1 MRRVPE
7 LRWMAVLGLL
17 ITVAGCEQP
26 TPTAPSSA
34 ARPRVTGSPPAQAQ
48 EIVLN
53 ALIDPDPRARANAIE
68 IIATTGQVRLMPRA
82 GRLFRDPAVPVRF
95 LAALAAGDLQY
106 ALAKN
111 EITFMLDDSDENVKL
126 AAAYAMMKLGQDE
139 YFKPL
144 CEAIASQD
152 QTVRA
157 NAALILGKSGR
168 QEALRFLYWTL
179 QQRDSADKVVL
190 QAAQSIA
197 MLHDARIYPKLWT
210 RLISAYADDRVI
222 GIEAMGALGTE
233 QAKNALITMLDDPV
247 VEVRLAAAAQLGK
260 LGEPIGE
267 AEVLDAFQKEVADDT
282 DPQGQERVKVLAALA
297 AGEIGTEPLMKYLP
311 KLLADP
317 STQVRLAAAKAVLR
331 AAARQ
336 ESRRQ

>member
-1 MRRVPE
+1 MR
-7 LRWMAVLGLL
+7 WIAVLSLL
-17 ITVAGCEQP
+17 MAVAGCEQP
-26 TPTAPSSA
+26 TQTAPSSA
-34 ARPRVTGSPPAQAQ
+34 APPRITGSPPAQAQ

-53 ALIDPDPRARANAIE
+53 ALIDPDPRIRANGIE
-68 IIATTGQVRLMPRA
+68 VIATTGQVRLMPRA
-82 GRLFRDPAVPVRF
+82 GRLFRDSAAPVRF
-95 LAALAAGDLQY
+95 LAALATGDLQY

-111 EITFMLDDSDENVKL
+111 EIALMLNDSDESVKL
-126 AAAYAMMKLGQDE
+126 AAAYAMMKLGQGE

-144 CEAIASQD
+144 CEAITSQD

-157 NAALILGKSGR
+157 NAALLLGKSGQ

-210 RLISAYADDRVI
+210 RLISAYADDRIV
-222 GIEAMGALGTE
+222 GVEAMGTLGTE

-247 VEVRLAAAAQLGK
+247 VEVRLAAATQLGK

-267 AEVLDAFQKEVADDT
+267 AEVLNAFQKEVADDA
-282 DPQGQERVKVLAALA
+282 DPQGQERVKVMAALA
-297 AGEIGTEPLMKYLP
+297 AGEIGSDPLMKYLP

-336 ESRRQ
+336 R